1 MEILKLSLLVVFLI
15 ATPYGYYKNDKNI
28 MLIGSLALFAGFF
41 GIDFMIGYI
50 EGIEDIPS

>member
-1 MEILKLSLLVVFLI
+1 MEMLKLSLLVVFLI

-50 EGIEDIPS
+50 EGIENIPS

>member
-1 MEILKLSLLVVFLI
+1 MEMLKLSLLVVFLI

-41 GIDFMIGYI
+41 GIDFTIGYI
-50 EGIEDIPS
+50 EGIENIPS